1 MAAARTP
8 AAVAAVAGDALPRL
22 GPVTERLPLF
32 PLGTVLFPGLMLP
45 LHVFEPRY
53 RHLVDDLLAL
63 PEGAARRFGVVA
75 LREGR
80 EVGSDGARAL
90 HAVGC
95 VAQVRQVSRHEDG
108 RFDLVTVGSTRFTL
122 DVLHRPAAT
131 DTGAYLQADVTLLAE
146 SPGPAAAEGAVLAAQ
161 LFARYQAALVSVRGE
176 PVVSGELP
184 TDPLL
189 LSYLIAA
196 AVVVP
201 FGERQRFL
209 EAPTA
214 AARLRLGAA
223 VIRRELTAI
232 AVVPSLPA
240 TDISPDGWSAN

>member
-1 MAAARTP
+1 M
-8 AAVAAVAGDALPRL
+8 
-22 GPVTERLPLF
+22 TERLPLF

-53 RHLVDDLLAL
+53 RRLVDDLLAL
-63 PEGAARRFGVVA
+63 PEGTARRFGVVA

-80 EVGSDGARAL
+80 EVGNDGARAL
-90 HAVGC
+90 HTVGC

-108 RFDLVTVGSTRFTL
+108 RFDLVTVGSSRFTL
-122 DVLHRPAAT
+122 DVLHRPAAADT
-131 DTGAYLQADVTLLAE
+131 DAYLQADVTLLEERA
-146 SPGPAAAEGAVLAAQ
+146 GDDAAEGAVVAAQ
-161 LFARYQAALVSVRGE
+161 LFARYQATLVELRGE

-189 LSYLIAA
+189 LSYLVAA

-201 FGERQRFL
+201 SGDRQRFL
-209 EAPTA
+209 EAPDA
-214 AARLRLGAA
+214 AARLRLAA
-223 VIRRELTAI
+223 LLIRRELTAI

-240 TDISPDGWSAN
+240 TDISPEGWSSN